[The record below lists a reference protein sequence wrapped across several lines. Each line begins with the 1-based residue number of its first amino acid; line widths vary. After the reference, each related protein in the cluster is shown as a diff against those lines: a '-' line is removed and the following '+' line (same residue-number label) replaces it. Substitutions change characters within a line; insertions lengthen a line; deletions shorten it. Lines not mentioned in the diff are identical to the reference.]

1 MHTCTCR
8 YEPPQDDKD
17 SPFSSDDS
25 TPTTTSEFVYLIA
38 IIVVAVI
45 LILILIVLTV
55 ICHSHKK
62 LRSEVAN
69 VGAKEMRNGLLV
81 SIPIGIYENPD
92 DPTVSKMYK
101 NLPVERDAKNL
112 KDLAAFLQ
120 YKFLTID
127 GKLKWSESEV
137 MDFVANK
144 VGEEFFDS
152 QGNAKYDGLI
162 VSFSGH
168 GVRDHIVSSN
178 GDLID
183 RTSIH
188 RSISKRFPEIREFP
202 RVFIFDAC
210 DGTGDR
216 SPRKSM
222 SRIPRPEESVHS
234 HSGNDDYLSEGDAT
248 ETEKGMNSDGVQG
261 GDEWTTNTKNPDYN
275 LIIVHAS
282 NAGFVAKMNGAEDVG
297 SYLSYFFAKQV
308 KRNVQSGNTQGL
320 GEIMQDIEAALHDSG
335 KQLIRTEFFTGTRKL
350 RIEKNVLG

>member
-1 MHTCTCR
+1 M
-8 YEPPQDDKD
+8 
-17 SPFSSDDS
+17 
-25 TPTTTSEFVYLIA
+25 
-38 IIVVAVI
+38 
-45 LILILIVLTV
+45 
-55 ICHSHKK
+55 
-62 LRSEVAN
+62 AN

-210 DGTGDR
+210 DGTRDR

-222 SRIPRPEESVHS
+222 SRSRKMTGRTGDSVHG
-234 HSGNDDYLSEGDAT
+234 HNENDDYLPEDEGA
-248 ETEKGMNSDGVQG
+248 ETEKGMNSDNVQG
-261 GDEWTTNTKNPDYN
+261 DDEWTTNTKTPDYN
-275 LIIVHAS
+275 LIVIHAS
-282 NAGFVAKMNGAEDVG
+282 NAGFVAKMNGAEHVG
-297 SYLSYFFAKQV
+297 SYLSYFSAKQV

-320 GEIMQDIEAALHDSG
+320 GEIMKDTEKALHDSG